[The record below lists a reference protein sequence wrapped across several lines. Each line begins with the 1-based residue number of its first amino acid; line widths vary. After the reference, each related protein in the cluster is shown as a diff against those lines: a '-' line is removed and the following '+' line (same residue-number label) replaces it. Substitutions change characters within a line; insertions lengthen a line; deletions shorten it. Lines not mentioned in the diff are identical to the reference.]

1 MPKVTYRELKPDDP
15 IFRSGPEIF
24 VPVSRRSTASSTP
37 SADGDQPQSS
47 PPDEGQ
53 LSMHRSYEQALSEWL
68 ASTEPESP
76 EPPASPEST
85 FPASPG
91 PASSGNPQPDA

>member
-1 MPKVTYRELKPDDP
+1 MPKVTYRELTPDDP

-37 SADGDQPQSS
+37 STDGDQPQSS
-47 PPDEGQ
+47 PPDEGD
-53 LSMHRSYEQALSEWL
+53 LSMHRRFEQALSALL
-68 ASTEPESP
+68 ASTEPELP

-85 FPASPG
+85 SPASPG